1 MLRYNFF
8 ATQINDNNKSYED
21 EVLKVIDEYI
31 ERNKQHTF
39 RKSSGLGNAEML
51 QWAIKRTL
59 AKDYELML
67 KILGVI
73 KTPRGEGMLGN
84 SVDLRSD
91 LFEHLFGL
99 MDVTEPEIQAAQANL
114 PPQRKDVIV
123 RPSRIGNDKFFVND
137 NSPRMRAMLAVV
149 EEKLTARVRMEADRE
164 LAAELRM

>member
-39 RKSSGLGNAEML
+39 KKASGLGNADML
-51 QWAIKRTL
+51 QWAIRKTL
-59 AKDYELML
+59 ARDSEMML
-67 KILGVI
+67 KVFNVI

-84 SVDLRSD
+84 SIDLRSD

-99 MDVTEPEIQAAQANL
+99 MDVTESEIQAAQANL
-114 PPQRKDVIV
+114 PPLRKGLNVHT
-123 RPSRIGNDKFFVND
+123 SRIGSDKFFVND

-149 EEKLTARVRMEADRE
+149 EEKLTARARAEA
-164 LAAELRM
+164 ALRM